1 MMTVHTPQ
9 SLPSDDNLNPY
20 AYSVEVR
27 GEMIIRKG
35 KMIAYYGRLQF
46 ESLASGT
53 ISGMLLDALNAPNT
67 LQDFVRVTGHGKLIL
82 GDNGNNIASYN
93 VENATFTIRS
103 PHILAFSPTLRCQAS
118 TVDGFMTLLG
128 TGQLLASS
136 NGPAVFLEPPCRCD
150 PDSVLGWA
158 DMPSPSYRYD
168 HGYVRGIVGMMGAM
182 TGLSASGE
190 EQQLDFVGQGT
201 IIVQSS
207 EQGLA
212 GRSNLAAILARL
224 PGLDRTDVEQLMI
237 HTQSMLG
244 RR

>member
-1 MMTVHTPQ
+1 MSTVFTPQ
-9 SLPSDDNLNPY
+9 SLPSDDNVNPY
-20 AYSVEVR
+20 AYSIEVR

-46 ESLASGT
+46 ESLATGTLSG
-53 ISGMLLDALNAPNT
+53 ILLDALNAPNT

-82 GDNGNNIASYN
+82 GDNGNDIASYN
-93 VENATFTIRS
+93 VENATFTMRA
-103 PHILAFSPTLRCQAS
+103 PHILAFSPTLRCQVS
-118 TVDGFMTLLG
+118 TVDGFLTLLG

-150 PDSVLGWA
+150 PDSTLGWA

-168 HGYVRGIVGMMGAM
+168 HGYVRGIVGVMGALTGM
-182 TGLSASGE
+182 TASGE

-212 GRSNLAAILARL
+212 GSSTLAAILARL
-224 PGLDRTDVEQLMI
+224 PGLDRSEAEQLLI
-237 HTQSMLG
+237 QTQSLLG

>member
-1 MMTVHTPQ
+1 MTTIHTPAT
-9 SLPSDDNLNPY
+9 LPSDDNVNPY

-46 ESLASGT
+46 ESLATGSL
-53 ISGMLLDALNAPNT
+53 SGMLLDALNAPNT
-67 LQDFVRVTGHGKLIL
+67 LHDFVRATGHGKLIL
-82 GDNGNNIASYN
+82 GDNGNDIASYN
-93 VENATFTIRS
+93 VEDATFTIRAEN
-103 PHILAFSPTLRCQAS
+103 ILAFAPTLRCQQS

-128 TGQLLASS
+128 TGKLLASS

-168 HGYVRGIVGMMGAM
+168 HAYVNGIVNSIGAM
-182 TGLSASGE
+182 TGMTASGE
-190 EQQLDFVGQGT
+190 EQQLDFFGKGV
-201 IIVQSS
+201 VLLQSG
-207 EQGLA
+207 EQGLR
-212 GRSNLAAILARL
+212 GRSDLAAILARL
-224 PGLDRTDVEQLMI
+224 PGMDRGDVESLFVNL
-237 HTQSMLG
+237 QSMLG